1 MPTSSADAD
10 SAPPR
15 LLAVHPAGPAW
26 PENILRFHLVF
37 DRAMD
42 PGDAA
47 GEVWLETA
55 TGARVEGALVDI
67 PDGLWSPDGTVLTLL
82 FHPGRVKQ
90 GLTAHRAMGRAL
102 AAGEHYRLVIGAGLM
117 TEDGRSLAAARQVP
131 LQIGPAE
138 TRGFD
143 PAHWRWTP
151 PLPGSTAPLAIATG
165 RQIDALSLL
174 GGVRLEDGDGRAH
187 PVALRTEGTTIIA
200 APAAPWPDVIRLAVA
215 PWLEDVCG
223 NRPHEGFERPP
234 QIDQSGS

>member
-1 MPTSSADAD
+1 MLTLSAEEET
-10 SAPPR
+10 APPR
-15 LLAVHPAGPAW
+15 LLAVHPAGPVW
-26 PENILRFHLVF
+26 PENILRFHLIF

-47 GEVWLETA
+47 AQVWLETA
-55 TGARVEGALVDI
+55 AGARVEGALVDI

-90 GLTAHRAMGRAL
+90 GIAAHRALGRAL
-102 AAGEHYRLVIGAGLM
+102 AAGGDYRLVIGAGLM
-117 TEDGRSLAAARQVP
+117 AEDGRILGAARQVP
-131 LQIGPAE
+131 LRIGPAE
-138 TRGFD
+138 TRGLD
-143 PAHWRWTP
+143 PARWWWTP
-151 PLPGSTAPLAIATG
+151 PRPRSTAPLAIATG

-174 GGVRLEDGDGRAH
+174 GGVRLENDDGRAH

-200 APAAPWPDVIRLAVA
+200 MPAAPWPDVIRLAVA